1 MDKEHNIYLINKK
14 ISSNLVTSPEEKT
27 YYIDFKNYI
36 EIEQLLRKKE
46 PTIINIYDQ
55 THIQDE
61 VGKII
66 SVNDH
71 INRIGDNPFI
81 GKQKQ
86 FDIDFINIEK
96 LYTQDA
102 HGVTTN
108 SCGHHAAQ
116 GQYPSTHLANIAIMA
131 HVFKFTVKAF
141 LVNT

>member
-1 MDKEHNIYLINKK
+1 MDKEHNIYLINKN
-14 ISSNLVTSPEEKT
+14 ISSNLVTSPKEKPH
-27 YYIDFKNYI
+27 YIDFKNYI
-36 EIEQLLRKKE
+36 EVEQLLRKTE

-55 THIQDE
+55 THTQDE

-66 SVNDH
+66 PVNDH

-96 LYTQDA
+96 LYIQDA
-102 HGVTTN
+102 NGVTTN
-108 SCGHHAAQ
+108 SCGHHVAQ

-141 LVNT
+141 LVNI